1 METMRTIILVIGW
14 PLLVGG
20 SIFLI
25 YRTLQFHRA
34 IGKVIWGRLVLAM
47 VVGWLVSMYSL
58 GITATA
64 YMFSDVQTGVLVVF
78 PIFLLWFITMVL
90 ITWSVLNWSKEAVT
104 LSAFYKGL
112 EEAVDKKAKELQE
125 SYELRVKNEEEI
137 RKLRERFVFIAAHE
151 LRAPV
156 TAIKWILDSFLNN
169 AEFQRSLPEEQ
180 RKLLSTLH
188 DKNQA
193 LIFLVEDLL
202 HVARLQSK
210 TETLPAKQVSLETII
225 QEVRENVLPLT
236 EEMKISLYWPGPD
249 ANLPPVKA
257 DSMAL
262 KEILT
267 NLIVNAIRY
276 NRQGGWVMIDAQGA
290 PHELI
295 VHVKDSGIGMTPEE
309 MGNLFQEFYRAKN
322 QDTQATDGTGLGL
335 FISKQLLE
343 RMQGRIWVESTKGV
357 GSTFSFA
364 LPLYT
369 SSS

>member
-1 METMRTIILVIGW
+1 METIRTIILVIGW
-14 PLLVGG
+14 PILIGG

-34 IGKVIWGRLVLAM
+34 IGKIIWGKLVLAM

-64 YMFSDVQTGVLVVF
+64 YMFTDVETGVLVVF

-90 ITWSVLNWSKEAVT
+90 ITWSVLSWSKEALT

-156 TAIKWILDSFLNN
+156 TAIKWILDSFLNDKD
-169 AEFQRSLPEEQ
+169 FQHSLTEEQ

-188 DKNQA
+188 NKNQA
-193 LIFLVEDLL
+193 LIYLVEDLL
-202 HVARLQSK
+202 HVARLQNK
-210 TETLPAKQVSLETII
+210 TETLPAGEVSLLAII
-225 QEVRENVLPLT
+225 LEIKESVLPLA
-236 EEMKISLYWPGPD
+236 EEMKVTLYWPGGD
-249 ANLPPVKA
+249 TAIPPVKA
-257 DSMAL
+257 DGMAL

-267 NLIVNAIRY
+267 NLVVNAIRY
-276 NRQGGWVMIDAQGA
+276 NRESGWVVIDSQAA
-290 PHELI
+290 PSELI
-295 VHVKDSGIGMTPEE
+295 IHVKDSGIGMTGEE
-309 MGNLFQEFYRAKN
+309 MQNLFQEFYRVKN
-322 QDTQATDGTGLGL
+322 QETQVIDGTGLGL
-335 FISKQLLE
+335 FICKQLLE
-343 RMQGRIWVESTKGV
+343 RMGGRIWVESTKGV
-357 GSTFSFA
+357 GSTFSFT
-364 LPLYT
+364 LPLYI
-369 SSS
+369 SR